1 MRYLLSLG
9 VLFAGPLAFGQT
21 AENPTLSALMSEVH
35 ELRLAVERST
45 LLGAR
50 TQIMIQ
56 RVQMQE
62 GSVARASKTL
72 EDARKDAAR
81 TQAERADMARIQ
93 KDLEAQLSRAPS
105 PDVRR
110 EMENQ
115 IQSIKQRVADGSAE
129 AEAQRREAEAFSQA
143 QSEQTRLTQLQGEM
157 SQMEAAL
164 DAAIRQI
171 AGGR

>member
-1 MRYLLSLG
+1 MRYLSLG
-9 VLFAGPLAFGQT
+9 ILFVCPLACAQNS
-21 AENPTLSALMSEVH
+21 ENPALSALMSEVH

-56 RVQMQE
+56 RIQMQE
-62 GSVARASKTL
+62 GSAARASRML
-72 EDARKDAAR
+72 DDARKDAAR
-81 TQAERADMARIQ
+81 IQAERADMARVS
-93 KDLEAQLSRAPS
+93 KDLEAQLAHVQG

-115 IQSIKQRVADGSAE
+115 IQSIRQRVADGA
-129 AEAQRREAEAFSQA
+129 AEAQARGREAEALSQF
-143 QSEQTRLTQLQGEM
+143 QSEQTRLSQLQAEM
-157 SQMEAAL
+157 SQMEGAL

-171 AGGR
+171 TGGR